1 MVLYLTSVPC
11 IEFFQEI
18 KNIMLYDSVDQAKK
32 KSSGCPSQAP
42 QSKQQQ
48 QQQEQDKQIK
58 SSLARIKNKI
68 FVLSGKGGVG
78 KSSVSAN
85 LAASLAKKGFKT
97 GLMDVD
103 LHGPSLAQ
111 MFSITELLD
120 VSPNQQLIPKK
131 INDNLKVVSIQG
143 LMQDKDQAIIWR
155 GPAKTGMIKQFVGSV
170 DWGDLDFLIIDAP
183 PGTGDEPISV
193 VQMIPDAQAVVVT
206 TPQEVALADDRKSIS
221 FCRTVKIKTLGIV
234 ENMGP
239 FKCPHCDEIIEL
251 FKSGGGEAMAKKEN
265 LTFLGSIPFDTEVVK
280 SGDAGSPVVLAN
292 PDSIFSKAF
301 ETVVENITKQL

>member
-1 MVLYLTSVPC
+1 
-11 IEFFQEI
+11 
-18 KNIMLYDSVDQAKK
+18 MLYDSVDQAKK
-32 KSSGCPSQAP
+32 KTSGCPSQG
-42 QSKQQQ
+42 QQNQQQ
-48 QQQEQDKQIK
+48 QQQQKQEEQIK
-58 SSLARIKNKI
+58 SSLAKIKNKI

-85 LAASLAKKGFKT
+85 LAASLSQKGFKT

-103 LHGPSLAQ
+103 LHGPSIAQ
-111 MFSITELLD
+111 MFGMTELLD
-120 VSPNQQLIPKK
+120 ISPNQLLLPKQ
-131 INDNLKVVSIQG
+131 INDNLKVVSIQA

-193 VQMIPDAQAVVVT
+193 VQTIPDAQAVVVT
-206 TPQEVALADDRKSIS
+206 TPQEVALADVRKSIS

-239 FKCPHCDEIIEL
+239 FKCPHCNEEIAL
-251 FKSGGGEAMAKKEN
+251 FNKGGGEATAKKEG

-280 SGDAGSPVVLAN
+280 SGDAGSPVVLEN
-292 PDSIFSKAF
+292 PETRFSKAF
-301 ETVVENITKQL
+301 ATVVENITRQL

>member
-1 MVLYLTSVPC
+1 
-11 IEFFQEI
+11 
-18 KNIMLYDSVDQAKK
+18 MLYDSMDQAKK
-32 KSSGCPSQAP
+32 KSGGCPSQSRQKSQEEILEAGIKNSL
-42 QSKQQQ
+42 SK
-48 QQQEQDKQIK
+48 
-58 SSLARIKNKI
+58 IKNKL

-85 LAASLAKKGFKT
+85 LAASLAAKGFKT

-103 LHGPSLAQ
+103 LHGPSIAQ
-111 MFSITELLD
+111 MMGITDMLDISEKQLL
-120 VSPNQQLIPKK
+120 LPKRVAE
-131 INDNLKVVSIQG
+131 NLFVVSIQA

-193 VQMIPDAQAVVVT
+193 VQTIPEAQAIIVT
-206 TPQEVALADDRKSIS
+206 TPQEVALADVRKSIS

-239 FKCPHCDEIIEL
+239 FKCPHCGDVIEL
-251 FKSGGGEAMAKKEN
+251 FKSGGGKRMAEKEGIP
-265 LTFLGSIPFDTEVVK
+265 FLGSIPFDTGVVD
-280 SGDAGSPVVLAN
+280 SGDAGKPIVMAK
-292 PDSIFSKAF
+292 PDSDFSKTF
-301 ETVVENITKQL
+301 ETIVANITKQL